1 MADVEQIKSDIEALQ
16 AAEADAV
23 EELQTLADQ
32 VQALKDAGAS
42 NVSDADLEQLHDNIQ
57 AVTSGLRS
65 GVQAA
70 QESTGQPTPTPNEQS
85 LSDQQDSEES

>member
-32 VQALKDAGAS
+32 VAALKDAGAS
-42 NVSDADLEQLHDNIQ
+42 NVSDADLEQLHNNIQ
-57 AVTSGLRS
+57 AVTSGLRA
-65 GVQAA
+65 GVQSA
-70 QESTGQPTPTPNEQS
+70 QESTGQPMVTP
-85 LSDQQDSEES
+85 EEE

>member
-32 VQALKDAGAS
+32 VEALKNAGAS
-42 NVSDADLEQLHDNIQ
+42 NVSDAVLEQLHENIQ
-57 AVTSGLRS
+57 AVTTGLRA

-70 QESTGQPTPTPNEQS
+70 QEETGQPTVNPENE
-85 LSDQQDSEES
+85 